1 MKKLYAI
8 ALLAAAAVTPLAAN
22 AQEQTLS
29 AEEEVVALKAELK
42 AKNDQEKYNEI
53 WKRHKAFDLAY
64 ISSSWDRKGF
74 ENLPSNYGFGL
85 RLGNTYWLHKKPIAG
100 MIKIGLDAVWMDLN
114 YVNLKSTSKGTH
126 INGND
131 FIPGGELLEDLNDIG
146 FGYGDDDEEPDLD
159 FDLGSLGS
167 HMLEFNMGVGPS
179 INIAPL
185 SFLNNQA
192 KYLRASLYCHFS
204 PSFSAVLCQSKDNEG
219 NEDTQFNYAFV
230 PYVTF
235 GGSISWKALRI
246 FCEGRW
252 GSANYN
258 MGKIDGEEIVNG
270 TVACK
275 SNMVRVGFGL
285 TY

>member
-8 ALLAAAAVTPLAAN
+8 ALLAAAAVATPAAY
-22 AQEQTLS
+22 AQQQQTTP
-29 AEEEVVALKAELK
+29 EDEVAALKAELK
-42 AKNDQEKYNEI
+42 AKTDQEKYNDI
-53 WKRHKAFDLAY
+53 WKRHKTFDLAY
-64 ISSSWDRKGF
+64 ISSSWDRKGY

-85 RLGNTYWLHKKPIAG
+85 RLGNTYWVHKKPIAG
-100 MIKIGLDAVWMDLN
+100 MIKIGIDAVWMDLN
-114 YVNLKSTSKGTH
+114 YVNLKSTSKGSQVKP
-126 INGND
+126 GD
-131 FIPGGELLEDLNDIG
+131 YIPNPDLGEGLDDILPGIDTGLEDE
-146 FGYGDDDEEPDLD
+146 Y
-159 FDLGSLGS
+159 DLGSLGS

-179 INIAPL
+179 IHVAPL
-185 SFLNNQA
+185 SFLDNQA

-204 PSFSAVLCQSKDNEG
+204 PSFSAVLCQSKSNAGE
-219 NEDTQFNYAFV
+219 EDTQFNYAFV